1 MEVLN
6 KLQNAVKLVHKIII
20 VKEFNYTDLLNA
32 LQEQEVVREF
42 K

>member
-6 KLQNAVKLVHKIII
+6 KLQNAVKLVYKIII